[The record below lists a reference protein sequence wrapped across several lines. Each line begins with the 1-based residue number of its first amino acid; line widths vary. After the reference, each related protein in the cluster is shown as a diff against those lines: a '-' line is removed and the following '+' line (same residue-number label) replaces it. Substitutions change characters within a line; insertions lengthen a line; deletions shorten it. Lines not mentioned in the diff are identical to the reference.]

1 MPNRSKNHVFG
12 LSAIP
17 ATAQVDLCTMA
28 ILRAAEALGTP
39 EGREAIER
47 GKKEY
52 LRHLAKRERS
62 DAGQINYVNTEGG

>member
-1 MPNRSKNHVFG
+1 MPNQSKNHVFD

-17 ATAQVDLCTMA
+17 STAQVDLCAMA

-47 GKKEY
+47 GKKE
-52 LRHLAKRERS
+52 
-62 DAGQINYVNTEGG
+62 